1 MASFT
6 DRKGKIHEVKD
17 GIVPAVAMV
26 SILRLKED
34 FAQRG
39 EYLSTY
45 GVIDHVVSQGIKST
59 RHYWKAAEKLK
70 NKSEFAR
77 DAAKLFNAD
86 GSVRDAV
93 ALAQLA
99 IAKGLVK
106 GTPVNLSDNGNF
118 MKEPPE
124 EEEEYEEPT
133 EENTAPTSAP
143 TETSEV

>member
-1 MASFT
+1 MASYT
-6 DRKGKIHEVKD
+6 NRKGQIVEVKD
-17 GIVPAVAMV
+17 GIIPAVAMT

-39 EYLSTY
+39 EFLSTY

-77 DAAKLFNAD
+77 DAAKLFNPD
-86 GSVRDAV
+86 GTVRDAV

-106 GTPVNLSDNGNF
+106 GTPVNLSNSNVDVD
-118 MKEPPE
+118 EDETASSITE
-124 EEEEYEEPT
+124 EIAT
-133 EENTAPTSAP
+133 EENTAPQ
-143 TETSEV
+143 TEESEV